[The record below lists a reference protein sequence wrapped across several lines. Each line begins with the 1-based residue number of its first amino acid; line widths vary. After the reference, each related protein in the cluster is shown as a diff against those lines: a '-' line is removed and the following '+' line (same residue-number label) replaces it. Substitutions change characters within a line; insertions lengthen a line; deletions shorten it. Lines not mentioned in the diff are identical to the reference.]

1 MKPYLLALALT
12 MVAVA
17 PALAGSST
25 GTGLVEPQLHL
36 LKSKDHATHVALT
49 FDACMGKT
57 DFRILQTL
65 VDENIKATIFVT
77 GRWVKSNPQALA
89 ILKGRPDLFEIENHG
104 AMHVP
109 AVDQPMLIYG
119 IPAAGS
125 IQAVEAEVQGGS
137 DSIVAAG
144 IAAPRW
150 FRGSTA
156 RYSRSAIA
164 DITRMGYRI
173 AGYSING
180 DGGSLLG
187 AKITEKH
194 IAAARDGDVIIAHI
208 NQPTH
213 EAGQGVVAGI
223 LALKAQGVT
232 FVRLQD
238 SDAGDAVH

>member
-1 MKPYLLALALT
+1 MIRHLVALAVSLVT
-12 MVAVA
+12 AF
-17 PALAGSST
+17 PALAAST
-25 GTGLVEPQLHL
+25 AGTGLVEPQLHL
-36 LKSKDHATHVALT
+36 LKSKDRATHVALT

-119 IPAAGS
+119 IAAAGS

-144 IAAPRW
+144 IAPPRW

-164 DITRMGYRI
+164 DINSMGYRI

-187 AKITEKH
+187 AKMTEKH
-194 IAAARDGDVIIAHI
+194 IAAARDGDVVIAHI

-223 LALKAQGVT
+223 LALKAKGVV
-232 FVRLQD
+232 FVRLLD
-238 SDAGDAVH
+238 SDEDDARH

>member
-1 MKPYLLALALT
+1 MIRHLIALAVT
-12 MVAVA
+12 AVTA
-17 PALAGSST
+17 FPAHAASTAGS
-25 GTGLVEPQLHL
+25 GLVEPQLHL
-36 LKSKDHATHVALT
+36 LKSKDHVAHVALT

-77 GRWVKSNPQALA
+77 GRWVRSNPQALA
-89 ILKGRPDLFEIENHG
+89 ILKSRPDLFEIENHG

-119 IPAAGS
+119 IAAAGS
-125 IQAVEAEVQGGS
+125 IQAVETEVQGGS

-144 IAAPRW
+144 IAHPLW

-164 DITRMGYRI
+164 DINTMGYRI
-173 AGYSING
+173 AGYSVNG

-187 AKITEKH
+187 AKITEKR
-194 IAAARDGDVIIAHI
+194 IAAARDGDVVISHI

-213 EAGQGVVAGI
+213 EAGAGVVAGI
-223 LALKAQGVT
+223 LALKAKGVT

-238 SDAGDAVH
+238 SDEDDAGH